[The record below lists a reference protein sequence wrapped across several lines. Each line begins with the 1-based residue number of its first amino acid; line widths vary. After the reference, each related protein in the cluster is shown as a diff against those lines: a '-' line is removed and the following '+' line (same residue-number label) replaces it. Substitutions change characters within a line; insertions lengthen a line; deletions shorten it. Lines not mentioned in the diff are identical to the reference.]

1 MSSPLS
7 IRRWIHKRPNLF
19 FWSAFVLLNVLLF
32 LPMALLD
39 PQSSKL
45 LPSSTFQGG
54 WWAVFNQLFIW
65 RDNLDPWRLSTDLAV
80 LIALWVWVPPL
91 RRRWIGGLFGMLYL
105 LNLVYALY
113 EAIVSSIYLL
123 EPSFYSQFF
132 LAVDG
137 LPFLFEHLHTGW
149 WVYVGALVSLLASL
163 AAVVWLTTIL
173 LRSGAAP
180 GLLRVSRVAIALLAA
195 VSLAVTAAYQTY
207 TARPE
212 MVFSSFGY
220 KLHKNLA
227 VSAQIQEDVQ
237 RFDGGSVQEIYN
249 YSGSLLAEKP
259 DIYLIFVESYG
270 SVLYKRDHFRA
281 PYVSL
286 LETLEITLADAGW
299 RTATALSESPTWG
312 GGSWLAY
319 TSTLFG
325 MRIDNHPQYL
335 DLRNKYQV
343 ERYPSLGATLDDQ
356 GYHYVWLS
364 ALAENI
370 SEVGWAKYTRMM
382 AVDELI
388 RNREMDYVGPRYGWG
403 PAPPDQWVL
412 HWAHSTLKAKNDQP
426 LLLFTIT
433 QNSHYP
439 WTPHPSLVEDWRTLN
454 QPGQEEAMVDPD
466 TIDLETR
473 RSNYWNAIEYQMRML
488 TQWILDVGDENS
500 LFVLVGDHQPPA
512 VSRRSDGW
520 STPVHVI
527 SKNQAFVDSLGE
539 YGFVPT
545 LTVSSLEPTLRH
557 EGLYSLL
564 MQALVREYG
573 AADTALPAYLPDGIV
588 PKETAATH

>member
-249 YSGSLLAEKP
+249 YSGSLLAKKP
-259 DIYLIFVESYG
+259 DIYFIFVESYG

-286 LETLEITLADAGW
+286 LETLETTLADAGW
-299 RTATALSESPTWG
+299 RVATALSESPTWG

-343 ERYPSLGATLDDQ
+343 ERYPSLGATLHDQ

-370 SEVGWAKYTRMM
+370 SEVGWAKYTRML

-473 RSNYWNAIEYQMRML
+473 RSNYWNAIQYQLRML

-500 LFVLVGDHQPPA
+500 IFVLIGDHQPPA

-545 LTVSSLEPTLRH
+545 LAVPHLEPTLRH
-557 EGLYSLL
+557 EGIYSLF

-573 AADTALPAYLPDGIV
+573 ATDTALPAYLPAGIV

>member
-7 IRRWIHKRPNLF
+7 IRRWIHRRPNLF

-45 LPSSTFQGG
+45 PPSSTFQGG

-80 LIALWVWVPPL
+80 LTALWVWVPPL

-163 AAVVWLTTIL
+163 AAVVWLTKIL

-249 YSGSLLAEKP
+249 YSGSLLAKKP
-259 DIYLIFVESYG
+259 DIYFIFVESYG

-286 LETLEITLADAGW
+286 LETLETTLADTGW
-299 RTATALSESPTWG
+299 RVATALSESPTWG

-473 RSNYWNAIEYQMRML
+473 RSNYWNAIEYQLRML

-527 SKNQAFVDSLGE
+527 SKNQAFVDSLSK

-557 EGLYSLL
+557 EGLYSLF

>member
-7 IRRWIHKRPNLF
+7 IRRWIHRRPNLF

-45 LPSSTFQGG
+45 PPYSTFQGG

-80 LIALWVWVPPL
+80 LTALWVWVPPL

-180 GLLRVSRVAIALLAA
+180 GLLRVSRVTIALLAA

-281 PYVSL
+281 PYLSL
-286 LETLEITLADAGW
+286 LETLETTLADAGW

-343 ERYPSLGATLDDQ
+343 ERYPSLGATLHDQ

-473 RSNYWNAIEYQMRML
+473 RSNYWNAIEYQLRML

-527 SKNQAFVDSLGE
+527 SKNQAFVDSLSK

-557 EGLYSLL
+557 EGLYSLF